1 VYSCQPADEEDIVA
15 TMVRNSARL
24 RRALAVGTGSMIAMA
39 SLLPSAAAAERPA
52 VAAGPG
58 VVNNDSRTVAGGR
71 VDNGDLISSGWSMSI
86 PGRHPAAAVRLTGI
100 VATIPLRCDGDKGD
114 DENGTSTSIVLRL
127 PDASQSIAANDTSW
141 HPTAAPADAQG
152 YQLSA
157 AVGGLCHG
165 SASEPRGD
173 VRYQATLASTDTRDP
188 FLLRFHTVDA
198 RSRGSE
204 DDHHHGG
211 ASVDCSS
218 TTANVHGLAACRA
231 PWTPATRL
239 FAAALSLAP
248 TPVPVPRAP
257 GTHGSGGSQDQPPAQ
272 LGGIRGT
279 PLGPPAAGASPGRPA
294 TPGLPVLVLPAPSQ
308 PTVLSPVPLVVPVI
322 DGVNAQVAGA
332 LPWKW
337 FVVLAIIDL
346 GLIVGLVLRRR
357 RGIDRLGRQ

>member
-1 VYSCQPADEEDIVA
+1 VYSCQPANEEDIVA

-24 RRALAVGTGSMIAMA
+24 RRALAVGTGSMIAVA
-39 SLLPSAAAAERPA
+39 TLLPSSAAAEKPD
-52 VAAGPG
+52 VTSGPG
-58 VVNNDSRTVAGGR
+58 VVSNSGRALPGGDVER
-71 VDNGDLISSGWSMSI
+71 GDLISSGWTMSM

-100 VATIPLRCDGDKGD
+100 VATIPLRCDGEKGD
-114 DENGTSTSIVLRL
+114 QGNPTSTSIVLRF

-152 YQLSA
+152 YQVSA
-157 AVGGLCHG
+157 AAGDLCHG

-173 VRYQATLASTDTRDP
+173 VTYQAMLTSTDTRDG

-198 RSRGSE
+198 RSGSSGN
-204 DDHHHGG
+204 DDHQGG
-211 ASVDCSS
+211 ANVDCSS
-218 TTANVHGLAACRA
+218 PTANVHGLAACSS

-239 FAAALSLAP
+239 FAAALSPPPA
-248 TPVPVPRAP
+248 PVPFSRPP
-257 GTHGSGGSQDQPPAQ
+257 GAHGSGGSGNHPPAQ
-272 LGGIRGT
+272 LGGIPGT
-279 PLGPPAAGASPGRPA
+279 PVAGAPPASGEPA
-294 TPGLPVLVLPAPSQ
+294 TPGLPVLLLPAPSQ

-346 GLIVGLVLRRR
+346 GLIVGMVIRRR
-357 RGIDRLGRQ
+357 RGIDRLGGQ